1 MPSSSSN
8 IRSIQWGM
16 WANETALLGSYV
28 LTLGGIIGIVGGL
41 LKNFMFWLP
50 IGIYGVVFG
59 ILVGLLEYP
68 RGKKN
73 KGNTLLRSGQ
83 SCFSTM
89 VNKLPFVSSYYFRA
103 IAYFIVCIPGII
115 SVPTFLGSVCV
126 IVGSGIYLGAALHK
140 ERWNPI
146 ESRPQVPSTSND
158 ITQPPSQ
165 PPPRLPQNKQI

>member
-73 KGNTLLRSGQ
+73 KGNTLTR
-83 SCFSTM
+83 
-89 VNKLPFVSSYYFRA
+89 R
-103 IAYFIVCIPGII
+103 VCIPGII

-146 ESRPQVPSTSND
+146 EARPQVPSTSSD

-165 PPPRLPQNKQI
+165 PPPRLPQNK